1 MAGGLCKNNMN
12 KNKDI
17 FTKLLICDQSA
28 IILPRQA
35 SHILSDLEQARLAN
49 ISHPQQAQ
57 LFLLG
62 RYLARHLLSSVLQVA
77 PEQINIR
84 VDAKGKPQLEH
95 AGYHFNISHS
105 GSLLALAVS
114 NQGSVGID
122 IEGRQLSSVQIQRL
136 AKRYFNADEQ
146 AWLAQHSSVSH
157 FLQLW
162 TIKEAVVKAA
172 GTGLAN
178 QVQQV
183 LWQPPQAH
191 AALLQQHYR
200 LYQYQVAQSWLT
212 LAVDGEPQLAPEAI
226 FLSDLPLALEMT
238 APQPNLILNP

>member
-1 MAGGLCKNNMN
+1 MTGGLCKNNMN

-17 FTKLLICDQSA
+17 FTKLLICDQSTV
-28 IILPRQA
+28 ILPKQA
-35 SHILSDLEQARLAN
+35 AQILSVSEQERLVN

-62 RYLARHLLSSVLQVA
+62 RYLTRHLLASTLQLA
-77 PEQINIR
+77 PEQINIT
-84 VDAKGKPQLEH
+84 VDANGKPQLAD

-105 GSLLALAVS
+105 GTLLALAVS
-114 NQGSVGID
+114 NQGSVGVD
-122 IEGRQLSSVQIQRL
+122 IEGRQLKPAQIQRL
-136 AKRYFNADEQ
+136 AKRYFSINEQ
-146 AWLAQHSSVSH
+146 IWLAKHPSAAN

-162 TIKEAVVKAA
+162 TVKEAVVKAA

-178 QVQQV
+178 QLQQV
-183 LWQPPQAH
+183 QWQPQQAH

-212 LAVDGEPQLAPEAI
+212 LAVSGKPALAPQAI
-226 FLSDLPLALEMT
+226 LLSDVCSALEIT
-238 APQPNLILNP
+238 APQPNLTVNP